1 MKKIILSLII
11 SIVLVFAN
19 GIYYVFDGQFNTMSK
34 INNNIPISFYEKCSI
49 YSMFMAIYMF
59 GWIYSPEAA
68 YCNFLMSFPHK
79 SDTIYYETD
88 CWLTPKITNRIKNH
102 KFGKVTWRGNPYNNH
117 IGDYNMM
124 SPEHR
129 AAILL
134 NWCTISEDSNYYY
147 ATCDYTYK
155 VPSKTEFYMK
165 GFKIIINENLFYELE
180 KCRWIYPYK
189 LVCYCSKNKLET
201 D

>member
-11 SIVLVFAN
+11 SIVLIFAN

-34 INNNIPISFYEKCSI
+34 INNNIPISIYEKCSI

-102 KFGKVTWRGNPYNNH
+102 KFGKVTWCGNPYNNH

-147 ATCDYTYK
+147 ATSLVSTK
-155 VPSKTEFYMK
+155 
-165 GFKIIINENLFYELE
+165 NL
-180 KCRWIYPYK
+180 
-189 LVCYCSKNKLET
+189 
-201 D
+201 DD